1 MSTVGLRQLAMLPLA
16 AGMIVFGALG
26 LAKILTHGSILAA
39 VLLGIAIILSFD
51 AVRTIN
57 SDQRETP

>member
-1 MSTVGLRQLAMLPLA
+1 MLPLA

-26 LAKILTHGSILAA
+26 LAKVLTHGPILAA

-57 SDQRETP
+57 SDQREIP